1 MEVLQWP
8 PRKHFY
14 HQPYLYQSR
23 HSHSSRQPST
33 DVSNT
38 VASASLAR
46 PLNIRKGGLEKI
58 EDVTSGLL
66 GSTTNTIQ
74 QSRIWPATAAATH
87 TRPVSRRIKRLQGLN
102 ILYIY
107 HSDGREGKGPK
118 GVWGQIQGVGMV
130 HGITESGLT
139 LRTLYEIV

>member
-14 HQPYLYQSR
+14 HQPYLYRSR
-23 HSHSSRQPST
+23 HSHTSHQPST

-38 VASASLAR
+38 VASASSLAPR
-46 PLNIRKGGLEKI
+46 PLNIGEEGGLEKI

-74 QSRIWPATAAATH
+74 QSQIWPASAAAAITQ
-87 TRPVSRRIKRLQGLN
+87 PVSRRKKRLQGLN
-102 ILYIY
+102 ILF
-107 HSDGREGKGPK
+107 
-118 GVWGQIQGVGMV
+118 
-130 HGITESGLT
+130 
-139 LRTLYEIV
+139 

>member
-14 HQPYLYQSR
+14 HQPYLYRSR
-23 HSHSSRQPST
+23 HSHTSHQPST

-38 VASASLAR
+38 VASASSLAPR
-46 PLNIRKGGLEKI
+46 PLNIGEEGGLEKI

-74 QSRIWPATAAATH
+74 QSRIWPASAAAAITQH
-87 TRPVSRRIKRLQGLN
+87 VSRRKKRLQGSN
-102 ILYIY
+102 ILI
-107 HSDGREGKGPK
+107 
-118 GVWGQIQGVGMV
+118 
-130 HGITESGLT
+130 
-139 LRTLYEIV
+139 